1 MELTIVLT
9 VAALYV
15 VERAIVEWRRH
26 VLSTM
31 PYDKYR
37 ETPEWK
43 AKRERKKKQ
52 ARYRCQVCNSPEELQ
67 THHRTYER
75 LGYELVADLTALC
88 RRCHHGVT
96 DMLRGRRYALLAPRM
111 ADTVFSIQR
120 PVVLFDHSRAGASS

>member
-1 MELTIVLT
+1 MNYRRYISSDK
-9 VAALYV
+9 
-15 VERAIVEWRRH
+15 WRR
-26 VLSTM
+26 S
-31 PYDKYR
+31 P
-37 ETPEWK
+37 
-43 AKRERKKKQ
+43 
-52 ARYRCQVCNSPEELQ
+52 ARLGELQ
-67 THHRTYER
+67 AAGFRCRTCNAAAAATDPLEVHHRTYER